1 VEEKGLIMKRETE
14 EFLKLRDSILTYPD
28 YETCRKEFIWPHLTK
43 FNWALDYFDFIALNN
58 EEKALLFVDDEGSEI
73 SVSYDSLRK
82 RSNQVA
88 NFLKEIGL
96 QKRDRVMVVMENSV
110 FLFEILLG
118 IMKAG
123 GVIIPAATMLPPEDI
138 AERIETANTKFIFI
152 DSDIVK
158 KLSGI
163 ENVVNNYL
171 SAIVNVGNHTGSI
184 LNQCKGKSPNCL
196 NYTEVD
202 SFKEDYSPSFI
213 TYSTDEM
220 YSFFTSGTTAKPK
233 LVSHNHNYPVGHLT
247 TLYWVGCKN
256 KDIHYNISA
265 PGWAKHA
272 WSSIFV
278 PWNAQATAFIY
289 RYKGRFKAKD
299 ILSKIEK
306 YKVTTLCA
314 PLSVWKLFLIE
325 DLKIYKFSLREI
337 VSAGEP
343 LNPEIIK
350 KIKESINLNLREGY
364 GQTES
369 TIMIGNFKGEQTKK
383 GSMGKVAPG
392 YDLSILSNHLDI
404 KNYGEDGQIG
414 VNIYPVKPLGIL
426 SAYNDIDKNESV
438 FKGGYYLSG
447 DTAYMDKDG
456 YFYFVGRTDDV
467 FKSLDYR
474 ISPFEV
480 ESEIM
485 EHHAILEVGVVPTTD
500 EREIIVPKAFIVLKP
515 DYIPSREMAIE
526 IFRFIR
532 KHMAPYKRPRV
543 IEFLDSFPKTV
554 SAKIIRKDLK
564 EYDQNVRKKKI
575 RAEHEYREK
584 DFLEDL
590 KSSV

>member
-1 VEEKGLIMKRETE
+1 MEEKGLLMKRETE
-14 EFLKLRDSILTYPD
+14 EFLKLRDFILTYPD
-28 YETCRKEFIWPHLTK
+28 YETCRKEFIWPHLVK

-58 EEKALLFVDDEGSEI
+58 EDTALLFVDDEGSEI
-73 SVSYDSLRK
+73 SVSYNSLRK

-96 QKRDRVMVVMENSV
+96 QKRDRVMVMMENSV
-110 FLFEILLG
+110 SLFEILLG

-123 GVIIPAATMLPPEDI
+123 GVIIPAATMLPPEDV
-138 AERIETANTKFIFI
+138 ADRVETANIKFIFI
-152 DSDIVK
+152 DSEIAV
-158 KLSGI
+158 KLSSI
-163 ENVVNNYL
+163 ENILNRYL
-171 SAIVNVGNHTGSI
+171 SAVINVGNNSSSVFTQ
-184 LNQCKGKSPNCL
+184 NREKSPAWINFNEL
-196 NYTEVD
+196 N

-233 LVSHNHNYPVGHLT
+233 LVTHNHNYPVGHLT
-247 TLYWVGCKN
+247 TLYWVGCK
-256 KDIHYNISA
+256 KGDIHYNISA

-272 WSSIFV
+272 WSSVFV
-278 PWNAQATAFIY
+278 PWNAQATAFVY
-289 RYKGRFKAKD
+289 RYKGRFNPKN

-325 DLKIYKFSLREI
+325 DLKSYNFSLREV

-343 LNPEIIK
+343 LNPEIIRK
-350 KIKESINLNLREGY
+350 VKESINLNLREGY

-369 TIMIGNFKGEQTKK
+369 TLMIGNFKGEHVKK
-383 GSMGKVAPG
+383 GSMGKAAPG
-392 YDLSILSNHLDI
+392 YNLSILSSQLDV

-414 VNIYPVKPLGIL
+414 VKIYPIKPLGVL
-426 SAYNDIDKNESV
+426 NAYNDEVKNASV

-485 EHHAILEVGVVPTTD
+485 EHHAVLEVAVVPTTD
-500 EREIIVPKAFIVLKP
+500 ERGLVVPKAFIVLKP
-515 DYIPSREMAIE
+515 DYIPSREMALE

-554 SAKIIRKDLK
+554 SAKIIRKDLR
-564 EYDQNVRKKKI
+564 EYDQKLKKKKI
-575 RAEHEYREK
+575 NAEHEYKEK

-590 KSSV
+590 KSNV